1 MWQNK
6 SLEETAAE
14 EVLEECGY
22 SISPSKLGKNT
33 FLFFVQPLFFDGYF
47 FFKQKASTSPS
58 PPSIDTKYWV
68 FFSCRLM

>member
-1 MWQNK
+1 LEKHFDLKDLCMWQNK

-33 FLFFVQPLFFDGYF
+33 FLYFLF
-47 FFKQKASTSPS
+47 K
-58 PPSIDTKYWV
+58 
-68 FFSCRLM
+68 

>member
-22 SISPSKLGKNT
+22 SISPSKLGKK
-33 FLFFVQPLFFDGYF
+33 YF
-47 FFKQKASTSPS
+47 P
-58 PPSIDTKYWV
+58 V
-68 FFSCRLM
+68 FCSNCL